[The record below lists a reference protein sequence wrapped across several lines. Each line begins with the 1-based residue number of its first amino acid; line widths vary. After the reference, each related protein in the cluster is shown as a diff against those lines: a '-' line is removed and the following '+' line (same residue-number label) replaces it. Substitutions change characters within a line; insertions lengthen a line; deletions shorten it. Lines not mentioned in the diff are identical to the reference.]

1 MFPSHLLYVW
11 FVQCFVCYMCLLQY
25 LGLSFC
31 LTCPCFITVSV
42 TIFLFIIVAM
52 DSTYFFMKTF
62 FIIFVMYTFYNNKK
76 ENCYNHCN
84 KTWACETEAQ
94 AQVLKQTHIAN
105 ETLHKPYIKK
115 M

>member
-31 LTCPCFITVSV
+31 LTCPCFITVFV

-52 DSTYFFMKTF
+52 DSTYFIMKTF
-62 FIIFVMYTFYNNKK
+62 FIIFVMYTFYYVVFFCHITIIGFCRNINYFTASLIFWNKP
-76 ENCYNHCN
+76 CSCVPF
-84 KTWACETEAQ
+84 A
-94 AQVLKQTHIAN
+94 
-105 ETLHKPYIKK
+105 
-115 M
+115 